1 MLGSMRSYKE
11 GKLTSKTECEVRT
24 DALTRMLY
32 ATDASIYQL
41 HPFGVAFPKS
51 PQQAAEIMVAAA
63 NEGLPVTPR
72 GAGTGLAG
80 GAVGSG
86 LIVDYARYNRRI
98 LDFDSDTGVV
108 RVEAGVVLDQLNAFL
123 RPHGLRFGPDVATSS
138 RATLGGMI
146 NNNSSGSHAPL
157 FGTTVDHVRSLD
169 IVLADGTTERVGRAH
184 NGLADLEHEVGSI
197 ILRHID
203 EINRVMPEGL
213 VKRWPGYGF
222 DRWLRHSRDTTK
234 MIGGSEGTLAIVT
247 SAELSTVPLP
257 TEKGLGV
264 IFFASVTEAMQ
275 ATVELLKLEPAA
287 IEHVDRILF
296 DQTRGQL
303 PFKRARALLELD
315 TRPCEAFLLVEFF
328 DGAAE
333 KLAALQQMNI
343 GLNRVAFTDD
353 ADMEAIWGL
362 RKAGL
367 SLLTGCKGDAK
378 PTAGIEDVAIMPE
391 KLPEYVAGLK
401 SIMEPLGLEGSFYGH
416 AASGLLHV
424 RPVVDMHKAEDI
436 KKFRALA
443 DEVSALTK
451 QFKGSLCGEHGVG
464 IARTEFLPDQLGPTI
479 MEMIRDIKH
488 LFDPKGMLNPGKI
501 TGDRPAY
508 SIDRNLRQ
516 GAGRNIKLPFEP
528 VLAFA
533 AKDESFVGNLE
544 QCNGCGGC
552 RKDAP
557 TMCPTYQAT
566 GEESMSTRG
575 RANTIRAALEMRHR
589 GAGSAVF
596 SAELEQAL
604 SNCLSCKACTTECPS
619 NVNLSLLKAELTFAR
634 MNKKGI
640 TAREKFFSQ
649 VDVWDKRGSQ
659 FPRITNA
666 VNALPWAR
674 AWMEQQWGISSRRP
688 LPAFATERF
697 DAWFARRNDAR
708 KGSKGTV
715 VLWDDCF
722 ARYHDPQIGQAAVR
736 VLEAAGY
743 TVALP
748 EGREC
753 CGRPAFSTGRL
764 DRAKQLG
771 EHNAKLMA
779 GKHAE
784 HPVVFLE
791 PSCYSMFAEDYREL
805 NIDGAADLA
814 KRSFLFEEFVSRHL
828 TSNDLFRS
836 AKAPAVIHGHCH
848 AKAIAG
854 TTGILSAADLVPNA
868 SPRLL
873 DTGCCGMAGSFGM
886 LKEKYDLSVRV
897 AQPLVDQLKEL
908 PPDTAVIA
916 TGTSC
921 RHQIEHLGSRTPQ
934 HITEYLAGH
943 LK

>member
-11 GKLTSKTECEVRT
+11 SKLTSNTECEVRS

-41 HPFGVAFPKS
+41 HPFAVAFPKS
-51 PQQAAEIMVAAA
+51 PKQASEILQAAV
-63 NEGLPVTPR
+63 NEGMAVTPR

-86 LIVDYARYNRRI
+86 LIVDYAKHNKKI
-98 LDFDSDTGVV
+98 LGFDPDSGVV

-123 RPHGLRFGPDVATSS
+123 KPHGLRFGPDVATSS

-157 FGTTVDHVRSLD
+157 YGTTVDHVRSLD
-169 IVLADGTTERVGRAH
+169 IVLANGTMERVGRAQD
-184 NGLADLEHEVGSI
+184 GLADMERDVGSI

-222 DRWLRHSRDTTK
+222 DRWLRHSRDITK
-234 MIGGSEGTLAIVT
+234 MIGGSEGTLAVVT
-247 SAELSTVPLP
+247 SAELNTVPLP
-257 TEKGLGV
+257 KEKGLGV

-275 ATVELLKLEPAA
+275 ATTELLKLQPTA
-287 IEHVDRILF
+287 IEHIDRILF

-303 PFKRARALLELD
+303 LFKRARALLELD
-315 TRPCEAFLLVEFF
+315 TQPCEAILLVEFF
-328 DGAAE
+328 DGVKD
-333 KLAALQQMNI
+333 KLAALQQMNL
-343 GLNRVAFTDD
+343 GLHRAAFTDEEE
-353 ADMEAIWGL
+353 MEAIWGL

-367 SLLTGCKGDAK
+367 SLLTGCKGSSK

-391 KLPEYVAGLK
+391 KLPEYVDGLK

-436 KKFRALA
+436 KKFRSMA
-443 DEVSALTK
+443 DQVAALTK

-464 IARTEFLPDQLGPTI
+464 MARTEYLPEQLGPVI
-479 MEMIRDIKH
+479 MDMIRDIKK
-488 LFDPKGMLNPGKI
+488 LFDPKGIMNPGKI
-501 TGDRPAY
+501 TGDRPTYA
-508 SIDRNLRQ
+508 IDKNLRQ

-566 GEESMSTRG
+566 GEESMNTRG

-589 GAGSAVF
+589 GAGSPIF
-596 SAELEQAL
+596 TPELEQAL

-634 MNKKGI
+634 MKKKGI
-640 TAREKFFSQ
+640 SAREKFFSM
-649 VDVWDKRGSQ
+649 VDVWDQRGSQ

-666 VNALPWAR
+666 INSLPWAR
-674 AWMEQQWGISSRRP
+674 TWMERQWGIDAHRP
-688 LPAFATERF
+688 LPAFAAQRF
-697 DAWFARRNDAR
+697 DTWFNKRNGIR
-708 KGSKGTV
+708 QGSKGAV

-722 ARYHDPQIGQAAVR
+722 ARYHDPHIGQAAVR

-743 TVALP
+743 TVVLP

-764 DRAKQLG
+764 DRAIQLG
-771 EHNAKLMA
+771 QHNAKLM
-779 GKHAE
+779 GEKYGDT
-784 HPVVFLE
+784 PILFLE

-805 NIDGAADLA
+805 KIDGAAPLSE
-814 KRSFLFEEFVSRHL
+814 RSFLFEDFAEEHL
-828 TSNDLFRS
+828 KDTSLFKS
-836 AKAPAVIHGHCH
+836 AKSQVAIHGHCH
-848 AKAIAG
+848 AKALTGIAG
-854 TTGILSAADLVPNA
+854 ILGAADLVPDA
-868 SPRLL
+868 SPTML

-886 LKEKYDLSVRV
+886 LKEKQDLSIKV

-908 PPDTAVIA
+908 SSDVTVIS

-921 RHQIEHLGSRTPQ
+921 RHQIEHLDGRTPR
-934 HITEYLAGH
+934 HIAEYLADH